1 MKSLPAIP
9 DWNAIATS
17 TDALTP
23 AEAKAETFGEA
34 IESLSLAQLKDDLI
48 KIVRES
54 MEDDD

>member
-1 MKSLPAIP
+1 MKSLP

-34 IESLSLAQLKDDLI
+34 IESLSLSQLKDDLI

-54 MEDDD
+54 MEDHD

>member
-1 MKSLPAIP
+1 MKSLP

-34 IESLSLAQLKDDLI
+34 IESLSLSQLKDDLI
-48 KIVRES
+48 KILKDS
-54 MEDDD
+54 AEDHD